1 MSEPEPLWKKPMV
14 WCVDPGAV
22 ASGFANYNGHYYAWK
37 QFEDPREL
45 YEEFYATSSASRDTL
60 LVEDYSHG
68 GAFTIE
74 AKKTIEIIGFVCNLA
89 MMDGYNVIRV
99 HKDKRL
105 SGQGPAA
112 RLMGDTIATL
122 KKDPHRKDAFSA
134 LSHCMVYYRENG
146 ESLVRD

>member
-1 MSEPEPLWKKPMV
+1 MSEELLWKKPMV

-22 ASGFANYNGHYYAWK
+22 ASGVANYNYHYYAWE
-37 QFEDPREL
+37 QFADPQEL
-45 YEEFYATSSASRDTL
+45 YQYLYSVASASRDTL

-68 GAFTIE
+68 GAFTLE
-74 AKKTIEIIGFVCNLA
+74 AKKTIEIIGFVVNTAL
-89 MMDGYNVIRV
+89 MDGFKVVRV

-105 SGQGPAA
+105 SGQGPAS

-122 KKDPHRKDAFSA
+122 KTDPARKDAFSA